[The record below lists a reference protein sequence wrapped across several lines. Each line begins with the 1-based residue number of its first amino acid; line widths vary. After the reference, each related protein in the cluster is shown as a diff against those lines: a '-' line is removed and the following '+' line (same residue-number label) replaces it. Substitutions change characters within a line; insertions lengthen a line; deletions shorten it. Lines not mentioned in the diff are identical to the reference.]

1 MKKPAISI
9 PEFLPWLMLHLVDND
24 DDDDD
29 DDGGGGG
36 GDNDD
41 FSLFNMSTKS
51 VYVFL
56 SIM

>member
-24 DDDDD
+24 DDDDG
-29 DDGGGGG
+29 GGGGG
-36 GDNDD
+36 GDDDD

-56 SIM
+56 SIV